1 MSASAHPSP
10 RALLAWYDRHRR
22 SLPWRALP
30 GTRPD
35 PYRVWLAEVMLQQ
48 TTVAAVIPY
57 YERFAARWPRLS
69 DLAAAAEAEVL
80 AAWAGLGYY
89 ARARRLIPCARA
101 VVERHGG
108 RFPSEEAS
116 LRALPGI
123 GAYSAAAIV
132 AIAFDRPAVVVDGN
146 VERVM
151 ARLFAVK
158 QPLPKAKTQ
167 LRALAGTLAPRRRPG
182 DYAQAVMDLGATVC
196 TPRAPRCGDCPWAS
210 PCLARASGAPED
222 YPVRAA
228 KARRPTRHGV
238 AFLAV
243 RPNGA
248 ILLRRRPPEGLLG
261 GMTEVPSTPW
271 RDRPWTLAEARRHAP
286 ARARWLSAGR
296 FEHTFTHFHLVLDVV
311 LATVDSVAPDAG
323 YWRARSA
330 LAREALPSVMR
341 KVVALG
347 DTA

>member
-1 MSASAHPSP
+1 MPASAHPSP

-22 SLPWRALP
+22 RLPWRALP
-30 GTRPD
+30 GVRPD

-57 YERFAARWPRLS
+57 YERFLARWPHLA
-69 DLAAAAEAEVL
+69 DLAAADEAEVL

-89 ARARRLIPCARA
+89 ARARRLIKCARA
-101 VVERHGG
+101 VAERHGG
-108 RFPSEEAS
+108 RFPSEEAG

-123 GAYSAAAIV
+123 GAYSAAAIA

-151 ARLFAVK
+151 ARLFAISE
-158 QPLPKAKTQ
+158 PRPKAR
-167 LRALAGTLAPRRRPG
+167 LRALAGSLAPRRRPG

-222 YPVRAA
+222 FPVRGA
-228 KARRPTRHGV
+228 KAPRPVRYGV
-238 AFLAV
+238 AFV
-243 RPNGA
+243 TRRRDHA

-271 RDRPWTLAEARRHAP
+271 RGRLWTLTEARRHAP
-286 ARARWLSAGR
+286 ARARWRRVGQV
-296 FEHTFTHFHLVLDVV
+296 EHTFTHFHLVLDVV
-311 LATVDSVAPDAG
+311 SAAVESVAPDAG

-330 LAREALPSVMR
+330 LGREALPSVMR
-341 KVVALG
+341 KVLALDDG
-347 DTA
+347 A